1 MTSIALAPR
10 RYAVIVFGTLT
21 ILLTFATYL
30 LPLPREALAFVMVWI
45 PAVLAIILTA
55 INEGSSGVRSL
66 LGQLTHWRIS
76 LKWLLTA
83 LLVTAAMRLA
93 ISLIALGLGWIPSI
107 QLRPLSA
114 LEVVLLAVIFM
125 IAAIPEEL
133 GWRGYALRKLLANH
147 SALYASLVIGVLW
160 GLVHLALHLPGM
172 PSEGLPGVL
181 TIFQLIGLSVLLTWL
196 YIRGGKN
203 IILTS
208 IFHAAQSFLVILNE
222 GVTLEQQVWL
232 MAVVWLSAGAM
243 VILMSQPMRVTTGS

>member
-1 MTSIALAPR
+1 
-10 RYAVIVFGTLT
+10 
-21 ILLTFATYL
+21 
-30 LPLPREALAFVMVWI
+30 
-45 PAVLAIILTA
+45 
-55 INEGSSGVRSL
+55 
-66 LGQLTHWRIS
+66 
-76 LKWLLTA
+76 
-83 LLVTAAMRLA
+83 
-93 ISLIALGLGWIPSI
+93 
-107 QLRPLSA
+107 
-114 LEVVLLAVIFM
+114 M